1 MTESLGT
8 EQNQSYSLF
17 KKFEYIKQHCR
28 EVERP
33 LTMGIS
39 RADHEDCNVMIP
51 EREEKLGSGHS
62 EKGITGGKSFEDVLI
77 MPISL
82 GKHEDSST
90 MGLQIDEKIVN
101 CNELSCQNN
110 DGILDIPDI
119 CQGTYSL
126 LVHFLK
132 KNLNKKL
139 EIGSETYCF
148 IFLPRYIMKEIT
160 WYFFMF
166 DSL

>member
-139 EIGSETYCF
+139 EIGSET
-148 IFLPRYIMKEIT
+148 
-160 WYFFMF
+160 
-166 DSL
+166 